1 MPSGTSLF
9 KARTEAPRCTISY
22 QTIPSICLPSSEIED
37 LDCCFDFG
45 PLTVRLSRCN
55 NTQNSCL
62 SVSITWQLQQT
73 YSGRD
78 QGAAERDLMAVLIRD
93 VPARGAHGSLGLI
106 NQADTQSDT
115 RRWGSST
122 RTLLWTPFLLLS
134 PARRSPGLPA
144 SHMKW
149 RACKWVMSA
158 HNALLRHPS
167 HSLVS
172 ALLGPQ
178 SPSSLFIFFT
188 GISQNLDTQ
197 SVKPCP
203 APRAAKTAGKGKCT
217 GLCINFFKSNSH
229 F

>member
-1 MPSGTSLF
+1 
-9 KARTEAPRCTISY
+9 
-22 QTIPSICLPSSEIED
+22 
-37 LDCCFDFG
+37 
-45 PLTVRLSRCN
+45 
-55 NTQNSCL
+55 
-62 SVSITWQLQQT
+62 
-73 YSGRD
+73 
-78 QGAAERDLMAVLIRD
+78 MAVLIRD